1 MENLNNYLLTN
12 TVPEELRALYDVI
25 RETCESWNSSLEE
38 LKSTLKLK
46 DASLYSIRD
55 LKDKI
60 EDVIDICSLKAELN
74 ERYNENIDKRYR
86 LNILEYPY
94 EENPYHYKTFSE
106 YSTALQELEN
116 IYKEHPDY
124 YIEIEDLKYDEI
136 IISTDELEQDV

>member
-1 MENLNNYLLTN
+1 MENLNDFLMTN

-25 RETCESWNSSLEE
+25 EETCKSWNSSLEE

-74 ERYNENIDKRYR
+74 ERYNKNIDKRYR

-106 YSTALQELEN
+106 YSTALQELED

-136 IISTDELEQDV
+136 IISTDELEQE